1 MKNIRKKLLSSS
13 IIIGMCI
20 STLMTAFT
28 PNIVFAEK
36 GKSDKTKNNHYLSQP
51 STDWGAYKV
60 KEKVKA
66 IFVTGNSFGHPSKYS
81 ELLDIAKQTEINSMV
96 IDVKDDGGVLTYES
110 HVPLATEVGANDVVK
125 ISNTDLFTKRMK
137 EIIDNEVY
145 PIARIVT
152 FKDKVIGFGRP
163 DLAIKDKNGNVWK
176 DNKGNAWLNPYNK
189 DSWEYPI
196 QLAEE
201 AASMGF
207 KEIQFDYVRFPTD
220 GNRANIDYGQAGKDK
235 TKAEAIS
242 GFLQYARERL
252 HDKGVYVSADV
263 FGDIIAVKG
272 DSTIGQHL
280 ETLGEST
287 DILSPM
293 VYPSHYGL
301 GFYGVPY
308 PDTEPYKIVN
318 KAMNQAVERLNSIPE
333 DERAI
338 IRPWLQDFSAPWLK
352 STYGSNYI
360 TYGVEE
366 VRAQIKATYDAGLEE
381 WILWNAA
388 NRYTEGALE
397 KE

>member
-1 MKNIRKKLLSSS
+1 MNNIRKKILTSGLILGLSL
-13 IIIGMCI
+13 
-20 STLMTAFT
+20 STVTFSFI
-28 PNIVFAEK
+28 PNKVIADENKLTNVNED
-36 GKSDKTKNNHYLSQP
+36 GYISQP
-51 STDWGAYKV
+51 STDWGLYKQD
-60 KEKVKA
+60 EKVKG
-66 IFVTGNSFGHPSKYS
+66 IFVTGHSYGHPTKYN
-81 ELLDIAKQTEINSMV
+81 ELLDLANRTEINAMV
-96 IDVKDDGGVLTYES
+96 IDVKDDAGMLSYKS
-110 HVPLATEVGANDVVK
+110 DVPLAIEAGANEVV
-125 ISNTDLFTKRMK
+125 IMNDRDFFSERMK
-137 EIIDNEVY
+137 GIIDNDVY

-152 FKDKVIGFGRP
+152 FKDKIVGSARP
-163 DLAIKDKNGNVWK
+163 DLAIKNKSGGVWR

-201 AASMGF
+201 AALMGF

-220 GNRANIDYGQAGKDK
+220 GDRGNIDYGQAGKDK
-235 TKAEAIS
+235 PKADAIKE
-242 GFLQYARERL
+242 FLDYARERL
-252 HDKGVYVSADV
+252 HDKGVNVSADV

-272 DSTIGQHL
+272 DSTIGQQL
-280 ETLGEST
+280 ELLGANT

-301 GFYGVPY
+301 GFYGVDY
-308 PDTEPYKIVN
+308 PDTKPYEIVN
-318 KAMNQAVERLNSIPE
+318 KAMDQAVERLESIPKE
-333 DERAI
+333 ERAK

-352 STYGSNYI
+352 SAYGSNYI
-360 TYGVEE
+360 TYGPEQ